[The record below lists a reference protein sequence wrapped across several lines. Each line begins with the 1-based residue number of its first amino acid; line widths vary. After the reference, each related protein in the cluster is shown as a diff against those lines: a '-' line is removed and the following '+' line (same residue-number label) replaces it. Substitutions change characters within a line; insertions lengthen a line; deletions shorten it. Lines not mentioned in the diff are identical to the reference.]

1 MKNKII
7 DMGAG
12 LERNLMDHH
21 GDPHKLRLFV
31 WPSYK
36 ETNRDAGLPENHQVI
51 GKYFEM
57 MSGMIGEDNVVPE
70 R

>member
-12 LERNLMDHH
+12 LERALMDHH
-21 GDPHKLRLFV
+21 GDPTSYDCSFGPVTKKLINV
-31 WPSYK
+31 
-36 ETNRDAGLPENHQVI
+36 AGLPENHQVI